1 MAVILQAQQV
11 GEIIDD
17 LQKITDLTGTAEKQ
31 NFTEGELFRIR
42 VIAKRITSRIY
53 NHGRVNIDPAEE
65 EVCKVQ

>member
-17 LQKITDLTGTAEKQ
+17 LQKITDLAGTAEKQ
-31 NFTEGELFRIR
+31 HIAEGELFRIR

-53 NHGRVNIDPAEE
+53 DQGRVDLDPNKEE
-65 EVCKVQ
+65 LCKAL